1 MNKAWI
7 GVVALAL
14 AAGLAGCETAPVAPG
29 AAEPKAAFP
38 SDPKAALAQ
47 AEADVKEAKSKNA
60 LWTTASAALKAAQAA
75 AAKGDWDA
83 VLKNARVASD
93 QARLGIEQT
102 RFPLAKHF

>member
-1 MNKAWI
+1 MNKSWI
-7 GVVALAL
+7 GAAVLAL
-14 AAGLAGCETAPVAPG
+14 TTVLAGCETAPVAPG
-29 AAEPKAAFP
+29 AGEAKAALP

-47 AEADVKEAKSKNA
+47 AEADVKEAEARNA

-83 VLKNARVASD
+83 ALKNARIASD

-102 RFPLAKHF
+102 RYPLAKHF